1 MFTSNQVNMFI
12 SALANMFTSASTKMS
27 FSDLI
32 NMFISDSTNMI
43 TISPANLFTSDLANM
58 FTSDL
63 AKMFT
68 NDLGN
73 IFTSELEKII
83 WPTLTDKYVGL
94 IPGIRHQIPI
104 LHVIKTIKSQHQ
116 RADIECIFD
125 EVIKIID
132 FQHITKDSLSD
143 RVNQCLR
150 SNKLRNKIN
159 RDKDSFFFLNDKT
172 IDMSIDMIPY
182 LKIHDPVRFLILLK
196 IFQTLLRQCQIQ

>member
-1 MFTSNQVNMFI
+1 
-12 SALANMFTSASTKMS
+12 
-27 FSDLI
+27 
-32 NMFISDSTNMI
+32 MFISDSTNMI
-43 TISPANLFTSDLANM
+43 TISPANS

-94 IPGIRHQIPI
+94 IPGIRHWIPI
-104 LHVIKTIKSQHQ
+104 LHVIKTKKSQHQ
-116 RADIECIFD
+116 RADIEYIFD

-143 RVNQCLR
+143 KVNQCLR
-150 SNKLRNKIN
+150 SNKLINKIN
-159 RDKDSFFFLNDKT
+159 RNKDSFFFLNDKT

-182 LKIHDPVRFLILLK
+182 IKN
-196 IFQTLLRQCQIQ
+196 